1 MEGAE
6 DKVRG
11 MRRTERKGKI
21 EGEERRGGWV
31 GKEQG
36 EGKGRGR

>member
-11 MRRTERKGKI
+11 MRRTEREGKI
-21 EGEERRGGWV
+21 EKEERRGWERSRERERV
-31 GKEQG
+31 G
-36 EGKGRGR
+36 GR

>member
-11 MRRTERKGKI
+11 MRRTEREGKI
-21 EGEERRGGWV
+21 EGEERRGR
-31 GKEQG
+31 GKELV
-36 EGKGRGR
+36 EEKGMGR